1 MLENTFKTRVPLKS
15 KKKKKT
21 PSLAKLAIL

>member
-1 MLENTFKTRVPLKS
+1 MLENTFKTRVPQKK